1 MLLCLP
7 DAGKNVG
14 LITALNDRAD
24 KSSLTLES
32 ILFCTTRKST
42 GRREP
47 PWAKDQGV
55 PAR

>member
-7 DAGKNVG
+7 DAGKNVR

-32 ILFCTTRKST
+32 ILFCTATKSSTRRK
-42 GRREP
+42 P
-47 PWAKDQGV
+47 PWTKDSPVRAG
-55 PAR
+55 

>member
-32 ILFCTTRKST
+32 ILFCTAMKASTRRK
-42 GRREP
+42 P
-47 PWAKDQGV
+47 PWAKDSS
-55 PAR
+55 ARAG

>member
-7 DAGKNVG
+7 DAGKNVR

-32 ILFCTTRKST
+32 ILFCTAMKSSTRRK
-42 GRREP
+42 P
-47 PWAKDQGV
+47 PWAKDSPVRAG
-55 PAR
+55 

>member
-32 ILFCTTRKST
+32 ILFCTTMKSSTRRK
-42 GRREP
+42 P
-47 PWAKDQGV
+47 PWAKDSS
-55 PAR
+55 ARAG